1 MSIKPYVFTF
11 FPLFD
16 RKFHSQII
24 MRLVNKKVIAFVFC
38 VFIQLAFTCL
48 KLTMENLTMCEICS
62 ELYIKTPDRR
72 HWRRFSVF
80 IVNFEQISHILVLP
94 LLTLNEINAGW
105 VFKYFFS
112 LGRCSVI
119 GGGGN

>member
-1 MSIKPYVFTF
+1 
-11 FPLFD
+11 
-16 RKFHSQII
+16 
-24 MRLVNKKVIAFVFC
+24 
-38 VFIQLAFTCL
+38 
-48 KLTMENLTMCEICS
+48 MCEICS

-72 HWRRFSVF
+72 HSRRFSVF